1 MARLEKIRRITLLAL
16 MLALTILFCF
26 VPIQIGAITLAL
38 MILPTIILALV
49 SDFKTT
55 LFMGAMMGVVNLI
68 AWYTTK
74 APSPIAPIFQNPIV
88 CIVPR
93 IMVGISAYFV
103 RIWLEKTIFSNRI
116 QRRFKDEYVRESA
129 CENNANIAEFQD
141 KNDIENNA
149 FFDDNDKNN
158 SPATQHTHSKT
169 GSAKDVALHQFVY
182 IISTAVGVV
191 SNTLFVAIF
200 TLLFFNNTSIA
211 QNTIVTVEY
220 VLAWFGLNFAI
231 EVVAFSLITPP
242 IVLALKSAKLAK

>member
-1 MARLEKIRRITLLAL
+1 MARLERIRRITLLAL

-26 VPIQIGAITLAL
+26 VPVQIGAITLAL

-55 LFMGAMMGVVNLI
+55 LFMGAMMGAVNLI

-74 APSPIAPIFQNPIV
+74 AASPIAPIFQNPIV

-93 IMVGISAYFV
+93 IMVGVCAYLV
-103 RIWLEKTIFSNRI
+103 RVWLEKMIFRGRI
-116 QRRFKDEYVRESA
+116 KHTFKDEYVREIP
-129 CENNANIAEFQD
+129 C
-141 KNDIENNA
+141 KNDDENHINHAEIEPNISS
-149 FFDDNDKNN
+149 KNR
-158 SPATQHTHSKT
+158 KT
-169 GSAKDVALHQFVY
+169 DTALKQLVY

-191 SNTLFVAIF
+191 ANTLFVALF

-231 EVVAFSLITPP
+231 EVVAFSLLAPP

>member
-1 MARLEKIRRITLLAL
+1 MARLERIRRITLLAL

-26 VPIQIGAITLAL
+26 VPVQIGAITLAL

-55 LFMGAMMGVVNLI
+55 LFMGAMMGAVNLI

-74 APSPIAPIFQNPIV
+74 AASPIAPIFQNPIV

-93 IMVGISAYFV
+93 IMVGVCAYLV
-103 RIWLEKTIFSNRI
+103 RVWLEKMIFRGRI
-116 QRRFKDEYVRESA
+116 KRTFKYEYVREMP
-129 CENNANIAEFQD
+129 C
-141 KNDIENNA
+141 KNDDESHINHTEIKSNISSENR
-149 FFDDNDKNN
+149 
-158 SPATQHTHSKT
+158 KT
-169 GSAKDVALHQFVY
+169 DTALKQLVY

-191 SNTLFVAIF
+191 ANTLFVALF

-231 EVVAFSLITPP
+231 EVVAFSLLAPP
-242 IVLALKSAKLAK
+242 IVLALKSAKLTK